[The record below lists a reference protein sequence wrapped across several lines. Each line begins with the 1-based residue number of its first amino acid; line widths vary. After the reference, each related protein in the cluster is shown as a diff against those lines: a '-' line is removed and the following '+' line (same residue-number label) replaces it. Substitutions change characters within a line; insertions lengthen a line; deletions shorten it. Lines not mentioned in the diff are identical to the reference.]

1 MLEYHMIFNGNVCL
15 WKFVCCLFG
24 GKREK
29 KIEQN
34 FFICFQVL
42 FQIIFRLFLVML
54 SVLFILV
61 FITFTINIIFLESSV
76 RFFILWNT
84 ERSVFQGKWTRNT
97 KDGWG
102 NKTKNI
108 ICLRN
113 LFFTTNNRPFCN
125 ILSYSE
131 LKMTGINWA
140 PDLHFVQQEKNI
152 FLFEFRM
159 FEMEESWLNI
169 ELWQQC
175 TSNICS
181 AATEPLMVFR
191 FPLCKEYTVA
201 CMCSDRAT
209 ASIVFVFECFL
220 FFVGRLKF

>member
-1 MLEYHMIFNGNVCL
+1 MFAFE
-15 WKFVCCLFG
+15 CLFVVCSEE
-24 GKREK
+24 KEK
-29 KIEQN
+29 KMNKI
-34 FFICFQVL
+34 FICFQVL
-42 FQIIFRLFLVML
+42 FYVVLGSFLVML
-54 SVLFILV
+54 SVYFVLD
-61 FITFTINIIFLESSV
+61 FITFTINIIFFEFLV
-76 RFFILWNT
+76 RFFILWNA
-84 ERSVFQGKWTRNT
+84 ERSVSQGKWTRNT
-97 KDGWG
+97 KDGRS

-113 LFFTTNNRPFCN
+113 LFFTVNRPFCK

-140 PDLHFVQQEKNI
+140 PDLHFVEQEKEYI
-152 FLFEFRM
+152 FTRM
-159 FEMEESWLNI
+159 FGMEESWLRI

-209 ASIVFVFECFL
+209 ASIVFVFQCL
-220 FFVGRLKF
+220 FFFVRRQNF